1 MELFLRE
8 KHGVLLQQTVDIVL
22 KVLDTPG
29 VCPSLEEYLLAAKD
43 TLKGESPAL
52 ITQCSILVYHTESY
66 VIS

>member
-43 TLKGESPAL
+43 TLKGERPCL
-52 ITQCSILVYHTESY
+52 YHSVMDFSLSY
-66 VIS
+66 